1 MCRFFFAHVAR
12 SNPLISKIWSS
23 WIVSWAL
30 FLFSASFQLA
40 KPCFLPCFPSSQ
52 KRFKRQNLQPKICS
66 APFAGSRADVKIQ
79 KDAKS
84 KCCASF
90 PLHYPFKKCPLA
102 SILYHSS
109 VFSLCWAFSCVS
121 CPPPHTADVP
131 RSINREMDQQIN
143 RGRAKKINRRGE
155 RDRDRDKDRDR
166 TGRLRE
172 REREKKKENER

>member
-79 KDAKS
+79 KMQNQNVARASRFIIPSKS
-84 KCCASF
+84 AHSPQSCTIPLFSLFAGRFLVCPA
-90 PLHYPFKKCPLA
+90 PLHIRLMFHAA
-102 SILYHSS
+102 SIEK
-109 VFSLCWAFSCVS
+109 W
-121 CPPPHTADVP
+121 
-131 RSINREMDQQIN
+131 INR
-143 RGRAKKINRRGE
+143 
-155 RDRDRDKDRDR
+155 
-166 TGRLRE
+166 
-172 REREKKKENER
+172 